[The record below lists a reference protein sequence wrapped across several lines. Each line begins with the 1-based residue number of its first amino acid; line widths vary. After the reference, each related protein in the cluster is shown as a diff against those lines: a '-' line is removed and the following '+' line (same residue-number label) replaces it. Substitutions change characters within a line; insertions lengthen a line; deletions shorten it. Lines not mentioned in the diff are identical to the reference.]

1 MEWMSTVY
9 DPTKRCCR
17 CHRVLSVLEFTLNR
31 TTRDGYEPEC
41 RECKRNRSWHLS
53 LDKVIAKGAKSTYA
67 DYTATRVWKEDSTYE
82 KVIRALAYWIE
93 KRILTAAQAEAIYLH
108 AVELFTFE
116 EIAEMTDLSRKTAY
130 YHYDTGIKKLRK
142 RYVDKERLVS

>member
-1 MEWMSTVY
+1 M
-9 DPTKRCCR
+9 
-17 CHRVLSVLEFTLNR
+17 
-31 TTRDGYEPEC
+31 
-41 RECKRNRSWHLS
+41 S
-53 LDKVIAKGAKSTYA
+53 LDKMVTKGAKSTYA

-142 RYVDKERLVS
+142 RYVDKERLAS